1 MTEEKADES
10 LSEFLREELVQ
21 DTATIVKE
29 ETERAKRLFSF
40 NEQGNVQLTR
50 ASEFKLQDQILVYL
64 IAQQYAAY
72 AEFIDEPTAEISD
85 LEDDLGS
92 ESKTISARLSELKD
106 QDYVE
111 SVSRGEYKINGQSI
125 PDALDD
131 LEQ

>member
-40 NEQGNVQLTR
+40 DEQGNVQLTK
-50 ASEFKLQDQILVYL
+50 ASEFNLKDQILVYL
-64 IAQQYAAY
+64 IAQQYAAH
-72 AEFIDEPTAEISD
+72 AEFIEEPTAETSN
-85 LEDDLGS
+85 LSDDLGS

-106 QDYVE
+106 QGYVE
-111 SVSRGEYKINGQSI
+111 SVSRGEYKIQGQAI

-131 LEQ
+131 IEQ